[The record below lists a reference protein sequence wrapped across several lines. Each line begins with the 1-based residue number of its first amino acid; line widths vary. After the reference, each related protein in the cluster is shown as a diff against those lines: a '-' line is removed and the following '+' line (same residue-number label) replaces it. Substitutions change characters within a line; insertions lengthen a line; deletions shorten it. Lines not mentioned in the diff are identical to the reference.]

1 MAFTKRFWG
10 VGKFLLLLGG
20 LMATYLVFA
29 VAGMRYARTARQVPV
44 PDLSGRT
51 PTEATRALTS
61 AGLTLRL
68 EEQRRI
74 HPTIT
79 SGLVAEQEPPPG
91 ITTRRQRSVRVW
103 LSAGQFTGVVP
114 TLIGESERGARRRL
128 EQEALV
134 LTEVSEI
141 RSDQYPTG
149 AIVAQEPPPQ
159 TRGTMVSVLVN
170 RGERGATYVMPDLI
184 GVQSVRAA
192 ELLRA
197 RGFRVTVVGD
207 HPYPGLPEGIVLR
220 HSPRAGFQIAP
231 GESISLEVSR

>member
-1 MAFTKRFWG
+1 MAFRKRFWS
-10 VGKFLLLLGG
+10 VGKFLLLLSG
-20 LMATYLVFA
+20 LGATYALFA
-29 VAGMRYARTARQVPV
+29 VVGMQYARTARQVPV

-51 PTEATRALTS
+51 PTEATQALTS
-61 AGLTLRL
+61 VGLTLRL
-68 EEQRRI
+68 EEQRRV
-74 HPTIT
+74 HPTIA

-91 ITTRRQRSVRVW
+91 ITTRRQRSVRAW
-103 LSAGQFTGVVP
+103 LSTGPFAGVVP
-114 TLIGESERGARRRL
+114 ALIGESEQGARRRL
-128 EQEALV
+128 QEESLV

-149 AIVAQEPPPQ
+149 AIVAQEPPAQ
-159 TRGTMVSVLVN
+159 TRATTVSVLVN
-170 RGERGATYVMPDLI
+170 RGERGSTYVMPDLI

-197 RGFRVTVVGD
+197 SGFRVTVVGD

>member
-1 MAFTKRFWG
+1 M
-10 VGKFLLLLGG
+10 
-20 LMATYLVFA
+20 
-29 VAGMRYARTARQVPV
+29 
-44 PDLSGRT
+44 
-51 PTEATRALTS
+51 
-61 AGLTLRL
+61 
-68 EEQRRI
+68 
-74 HPTIT
+74 
-79 SGLVAEQEPPPG
+79 
-91 ITTRRQRSVRVW
+91 RRQRSVRVW
-103 LSAGQFTGVVP
+103 LSAGEFAGVVP
-114 TLIGESERGARRRL
+114 TLIGESEGGARRRL

-149 AIVAQEPPPQ
+149 AIVGQEPPPQ
-159 TRGTMVSVLVN
+159 TRGTTVSVLVN

>member
-20 LMATYLVFA
+20 LMATYMLFA
-29 VAGMRYARTARQVPV
+29 VAGMQYARTARQVPV

-51 PTEATRALTS
+51 PTEATRTLTGV
-61 AGLTLRL
+61 GLTLRL

-74 HPTIT
+74 HPTIA

-91 ITTRRQRSVRVW
+91 ITMRRQRSVRVW
-103 LSAGQFTGVVP
+103 LSAGEFAGVVP
-114 TLIGESERGARRRL
+114 TLIGESEGGARRRL

-149 AIVAQEPPPQ
+149 AIVGQEPPPQ
-159 TRGTMVSVLVN
+159 TRG
-170 RGERGATYVMPDLI
+170 DD
-184 GVQSVRAA
+184 GVCARQPRRTRRH
-192 ELLRA
+192 LRPC
-197 RGFRVTVVGD
+197 R
-207 HPYPGLPEGIVLR
+207 I
-220 HSPRAGFQIAP
+220 
-231 GESISLEVSR
+231 